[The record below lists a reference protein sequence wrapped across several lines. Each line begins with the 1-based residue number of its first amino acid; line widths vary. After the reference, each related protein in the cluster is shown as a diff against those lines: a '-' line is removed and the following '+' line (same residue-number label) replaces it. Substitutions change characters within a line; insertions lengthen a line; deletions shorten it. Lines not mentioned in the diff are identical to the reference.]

1 MRLSEIDFA
10 FAKCK
15 PTVRATMRK
24 FSVRALLCCSLSCAV
39 LLGASSSFAAPAA
52 RASDEDATVAIARER
67 FKEGVT
73 FFDQKQYDKARV
85 AFLQAYAL
93 KKHPAVLLN
102 LAQSELRCGHE
113 VDAAKHFSAYL
124 RESTTAS
131 DAERQAAEA
140 GLNATKPAVA
150 LLDVNVDES
159 GTEIYVD
166 GSLEGVS
173 PLPGPL
179 YVTPGAHSIE
189 ARKGG
194 KTKTQ
199 QVNTSAG
206 RQFMAELSFAPK
218 TLPADAPIAA
228 TSAGPRA
235 SAAATD
241 SQPASEPEPSPASA
255 GRKPFFKWLV
265 SSPVGIVGI
274 GLTGVGVGGGIGLA
288 IASKK
293 SYDNANSVAA
303 QIKHAASQDSM
314 LPNPDT
320 RDLCGDPRAWLMKQ
334 PSPSSGTTVRSG
346 QYEAACS
353 KYQDNVSSG
362 DQLKTWATLG
372 FVVGG
377 VAAVG
382 TVVYYFV
389 DPNAKESH
397 ESEARGSTRRIAIVP
412 SVGPTQ
418 TGLTVVGSF

>member
-1 MRLSEIDFA
+1 
-10 FAKCK
+10 
-15 PTVRATMRK
+15 MRK
-24 FSVRALLCCSLSCAV
+24 FRVRALLCRSLACTV
-39 LLGASSSFAAPAA
+39 LLGTSSAFAAPAGRTTA
-52 RASDEDATVAIARER
+52 DEDTTVAIARER
-67 FKEGVT
+67 FKEGVA

-124 RESTTAS
+124 REATTAS
-131 DAERQAAEA
+131 EAERQAAES
-140 GLNATKPAVA
+140 GLNATRAAVA

-159 GTEIYVD
+159 GAEIYVD

-173 PLPGPL
+173 PLPAPL
-179 YVTPGAHSIE
+179 YVSPGPHNVE
-189 ARKGG
+189 ARKSG

-218 TLPADAPIAA
+218 TLPAEPTVAA
-228 TSAGPRA
+228 ASSNRS
-235 SAAATD
+235 SAAKDEAQAPREPE
-241 SQPASEPEPSPASA
+241 QPAEPSA

-265 SSPVGIVGI
+265 SSPAGIVGI

-293 SYDNANSVAA
+293 SYDNADSVAA
-303 QIKHAASQDSM
+303 QITHAASLDSM
-314 LPNPDT
+314 MANPDT
-320 RDLCGDPRAWLMKQ
+320 RYLCSDPSAWLMKQ
-334 PSPSSGTTVRSG
+334 ANPPANIPARAS
-346 QYEAACS
+346 QYSAACS
-353 KYQDNVSSG
+353 KYQDNVNNG
-362 DQLKTWATLG
+362 DQMKTWSTVG

-382 TVVYYFV
+382 TVIFYFV
-389 DPNAKESH
+389 DPNARETS
-397 ESEARGSTRRIAIVP
+397 SAEARGERRHLAIVP
-412 SVGPTQ
+412 SVGPAQ
-418 TGLTVVGSF
+418 TGLTVIGSF

>member
-1 MRLSEIDFA
+1 
-10 FAKCK
+10 
-15 PTVRATMRK
+15 MRK

-39 LLGASSSFAAPAA
+39 LLGASSSFAAPPA
-52 RASDEDATVAIARER
+52 RASDEDTTVAIARER

-131 DAERQAAEA
+131 DSERQAAET

-179 YVTPGAHSIE
+179 YVSPGAHSIE

-194 KTKTQ
+194 KNKTQ

-206 RQFMAELSFAPK
+206 RQFMADLSFAPK
-218 TLPADAPIAA
+218 TLPSDAPV
-228 TSAGPRA
+228 
-235 SAAATD
+235 AAA
-241 SQPASEPEPSPASA
+241 SVGPSVRAAAAEEQPPPEPEQSAPSA

-293 SYDNANSVAA
+293 SYDNADSVAA
-303 QIKHAASQDSM
+303 QISHAAAVDSM
-314 LPNPDT
+314 MQNPET
-320 RDLCGDPRAWLMKQ
+320 SDLCSDPSVWLMKKMYMGDI
-334 PSPSSGTTVRSG
+334 PTRSS
-346 QYEAACS
+346 QYNAACS
-353 KYQDNVSSG
+353 KYQDNVKSG
-362 DQLKTWATLG
+362 DQLKTWSTVG

-389 DPNAKESH
+389 DPNAKESS
-397 ESEARGSTRRIAIVP
+397 ESAARSDPRRIAIVP

-418 TGLTVVGSF
+418 AGLTVFGSF

>member
-1 MRLSEIDFA
+1 
-10 FAKCK
+10 
-15 PTVRATMRK
+15 MRK
-24 FSVRALLCCSLSCAV
+24 FSVRALLCCSLSCTV

-52 RASDEDATVAIARER
+52 RASDDDTTVAIARER

-93 KKHPAVLLN
+93 KRHPAVLLN

-131 DAERQAAEA
+131 ESERQAAEA
-140 GLNATKPAVA
+140 GLNATKSAVA
-150 LLDVNVDES
+150 LVVVNVDEC

-166 GSLEGVS
+166 GSLAGVS

-194 KTKTQ
+194 KAKAQ

-218 TLPADAPIAA
+218 TLPAAAPVAA
-228 TSAGPRA
+228 AGPGP
-235 SAAATD
+235 
-241 SQPASEPEPSPASA
+241 PASDTTVEAQLVPEPEPSSASA

-265 SSPVGIVGI
+265 SSPVGITGI

-293 SYDNANSVAA
+293 SYDNADSVAA
-303 QIKHAASQDSM
+303 QITHAASQDSM
-314 LPNPDT
+314 MAKPDT
-320 RDLCGDPRAWLMKQ
+320 RELCSDPKAWLMKQ
-334 PSPSSGTTVRSG
+334 PSPPSDILGRSS

-353 KYQDNVSSG
+353 KYQDNVNSG
-362 DQLKTWATLG
+362 DQLKTWSTVG

-382 TVVYYFV
+382 TVIYYFV
-389 DPNAKESH
+389 DPNAKESGG
-397 ESEARGSTRRIAIVP
+397 SEARRATRRIAIVP

>member
-1 MRLSEIDFA
+1 
-10 FAKCK
+10 
-15 PTVRATMRK
+15 MRK

-39 LLGASSSFAAPAA
+39 LFGTISSFAAPAG
-52 RASDEDATVAIARER
+52 RAADEDTTVAIARER
-67 FKEGVT
+67 FKEGVA

-131 DAERQAAEA
+131 DSERQAAEA
-140 GLNATKPAVA
+140 GLNATKSSVA

-166 GSLEGVS
+166 GSLEGIS

-179 YVTPGAHSIE
+179 YVTPGPHNVE
-189 ARKGG
+189 ARKAG

-199 QVNTSAG
+199 PVNTSAG
-206 RQFMAELSFAPK
+206 RQFMAELSFTPK
-218 TLPADAPIAA
+218 VQPTEPPGPTPGSTASVAA
-228 TSAGPRA
+228 GQDRPEA
-235 SAAATD
+235 
-241 SQPASEPEPSPASA
+241 EPEQSPPSA

-265 SSPVGIVGI
+265 GSPVGVFGL

-293 SYDNANSVAA
+293 SYDNADSIAA
-303 QIKHAASQDSM
+303 QITHAAAQDSM
-314 LPNPDT
+314 MANPDT
-320 RDLCGDPRAWLMKQ
+320 RDLCSNPSAWLMKQ
-334 PSPSSGTTVRSG
+334 PSPPADLAARSN
-346 QYEAACS
+346 QYDSACS
-353 KYQDNVSSG
+353 KYQDTVSNG
-362 DQLKTWATLG
+362 DHLKTWSTVG

-382 TVVYYFV
+382 TVIFYFV
-389 DPNAKESH
+389 DPNAKES
-397 ESEARGSTRRIAIVP
+397 SGGEAKRQQRRVAIVP
-412 SVGPTQ
+412 SIGPGQ

>member
-1 MRLSEIDFA
+1 
-10 FAKCK
+10 
-15 PTVRATMRK
+15 MRK
-24 FSVRALLCCSLSCAV
+24 FSVRAVLWGSVSCAV

-52 RASDEDATVAIARER
+52 RTGDEDPTVAIARER
-67 FKEGVT
+67 FKEGVA

-131 DAERQAAEA
+131 DSERQAAES
-140 GLNATKPAVA
+140 GLNATKSAVA

-166 GSLEGVS
+166 GSLDGVS

-179 YVTPGAHSIE
+179 YITPGPHSIE

-194 KTKTQ
+194 KSKTQ
-199 QVNTSAG
+199 QVNATAG

-218 TLPADAPIAA
+218 TLPAVP
-228 TSAGPRA
+228 PV
-235 SAAATD
+235 AAAGGT
-241 SQPASEPEPSPASA
+241 ATAEPSPPPEPDQAAAPSA

-265 SSPVGIVGI
+265 TSPVGVVGLS
-274 GLTGVGVGGGIGLA
+274 LTGVGVGGGIGLA
-288 IASKK
+288 VASKK
-293 SYDNANSVAA
+293 SYDNADSVSA
-303 QIKHAASQDSM
+303 QITRAAAQDSM
-314 LPNPDT
+314 MANPDT
-320 RDLCGDPRAWLMKQ
+320 RELCTNPSAWLMKQ
-334 PSPSSGTTVRSG
+334 ASPPSDISARAG
-346 QYEAACS
+346 QYNAACS
-353 KYQDNVSSG
+353 KYQDNVKSG
-362 DQLKTWATLG
+362 DQLKTWSTVG

-377 VAAVG
+377 VAAVS
-382 TVVYYFV
+382 TVILYFV
-389 DPNAKESH
+389 DPSARVESGN
-397 ESEARGSTRRIAIVP
+397 ARGERQRLAIVP
-412 SVGPTQ
+412 SVGPAQ

>member
-1 MRLSEIDFA
+1 MRN
-10 FAKCK
+10 
-15 PTVRATMRK
+15 

-52 RASDEDATVAIARER
+52 RAGDEDTTVAIARER
-67 FKEGVT
+67 FKEGVA

-131 DAERQAAEA
+131 DAERQAAET
-140 GLNATKPAVA
+140 GLSATKSAVA

-159 GTEIYVD
+159 GAEIYVD
-166 GSLEGVS
+166 GSLEGIS
-173 PLPGPL
+173 PLPGAL
-179 YVTPGAHSIE
+179 YVAPGPHNVE

-206 RQFMAELSFAPK
+206 RQFMADLSFAPK
-218 TLPADAPIAA
+218 TVPAAP
-228 TSAGPRA
+228 
-235 SAAATD
+235 AAAAA
-241 SQPASEPEPSPASA
+241 SPGKSAPAAEEPAPAPEPEQPETPSA

-265 SSPVGIVGI
+265 SSPIGVVGL

-288 IASKK
+288 VASKK
-293 SYDNANSVAA
+293 SYDNADSVAA
-303 QIKHAASQDSM
+303 QITHAASQDSM
-314 LPNPDT
+314 MANPDT
-320 RDLCGDPRAWLMKQ
+320 RDLCSNPSAWLMRQ
-334 PSPSSGTTVRSG
+334 PNPPSDIAGRAG
-346 QYEAACS
+346 QYDAACS
-353 KYQDNVSSG
+353 KYQDNVHSG
-362 DQLKTWATLG
+362 DQMKTWSTVG

-377 VAAVG
+377 VAAVS
-382 TVVYYFV
+382 TVVLYFV
-389 DPNAKESH
+389 DPNARES
-397 ESEARGSTRRIAIVP
+397 SGGDARGARRRLAIVP
-412 SVGPTQ
+412 SVGPAQ
-418 TGLTVVGSF
+418 TGLTVMGSF

>member
-1 MRLSEIDFA
+1 
-10 FAKCK
+10 
-15 PTVRATMRK
+15 MRK
-24 FSVRALLCCSLSCAV
+24 ISVRALLCCSLSCAL
-39 LLGASSSFAAPAA
+39 LLGASSSFAAPAG
-52 RASDEDATVAIARER
+52 RASDDDTTVAIARER

-102 LAQSELRCGHE
+102 LAQSELRSGHE

-131 DAERQAAEA
+131 DAERQAAET
-140 GLNATKPAVA
+140 GLNATKSAVA

-179 YVTPGAHSIE
+179 YVSPGAHSVE

-199 QVNTSAG
+199 PVNTSAG
-206 RQFMAELSFAPK
+206 RQFMADLSFAPK
-218 TLPADAPIAA
+218 TLRSDAPASVA
-228 TSAGPRA
+228 SAGPSA
-235 SAAATD
+235 SAAA
-241 SQPASEPEPSPASA
+241 SEEPPAPEPAPPAAGA

-293 SYDNANSVAA
+293 SYDNADSVAA
-303 QIKHAASQDSM
+303 QIAKAAAQDSM
-314 LPNPDT
+314 MSNPDT
-320 RDLCGDPRAWLMKQ
+320 RDLCSNPSAWLMKQ
-334 PSPSSGTTVRSG
+334 PNPPADIAGRSS
-346 QYEAACS
+346 QYDAACS
-353 KYQDNVSSG
+353 KYQDNASSG
-362 DQLKTWATLG
+362 DQLKTLSTVG
-372 FVVGG
+372 FVVAGA
-377 VAAVG
+377 AAVG
-382 TVVYYFV
+382 TVIYYFV
-389 DPNAKESH
+389 DPNAKEGND
-397 ESEARGSTRRIAIVP
+397 SEARRGQQRIALVP

-418 TGLTVVGSF
+418 AGLTVIGSF